1 MNAFWVS
8 PSFSLAAVGSLGGS
22 FARSNGKGSKLG
34 CFRLIVVQAA
44 IVQYHKRE
52 NGGAPLVGI
61 GVTQASGLRRRVL
74 RSERAVTGGQ

>member
-1 MNAFWVS
+1 MSAFWVS
-8 PSFSLAAVGSLGGS
+8 PLFSLVAVGSLGGS
-22 FARSNGKGSKLG
+22 CARSDGQGSKLG
-34 CFRLIVVQAA
+34 DFCPVVVQAA
-44 IVQYHKRE
+44 VVQYHKRE